1 MDVVPYTG
9 VKKEGAALQQVDAG
23 EGGGNGKEGR
33 GSAGLGVHAAS
44 IFKLLK
50 SFFRSYMEHSL

>member
-23 EGGGNGKEGR
+23 EGGGNGKGAQ
-33 GSAGLGVHAAS
+33 G
-44 IFKLLK
+44 
-50 SFFRSYMEHSL
+50 

>member
-1 MDVVPYTG
+1 MREEISNGCGALYWD
-9 VKKEGAALQQVDAG
+9 KEGGGLLQQVDAG

-44 IFKLLK
+44 IFKLFQ
-50 SFFRSYMEHSL
+50 SFF